1 MSYLGL
7 VPSEHS
13 SGSRTLRGGI
23 TKAGSKDPSD
33 MDDEQI
39 EALYPLTLQVRR
51 LFHRLGHDVT
61 ALHTETG
68 ITAGMRAVLE
78 SVIAKGPQT
87 VPDMARV
94 RPVSRQHIQGLVNAL
109 LAAGLIET
117 IDNPAHRRSRLVRAT
132 DAGQAAYDR
141 LRAREAEAFRR
152 LPLGI
157 AAAELNLAA
166 RVLATVLE
174 ALEGAEW
181 RSIVA
186 DAVGGRS
193 TLEGQN

>member
-1 MSYLGL
+1 
-7 VPSEHS
+7 
-13 SGSRTLRGGI
+13 
-23 TKAGSKDPSD
+23 

-39 EALYPLTLQVRR
+39 EALYPLTLYVRR

-61 ALHTETG
+61 ALHSESG

-87 VPDMARV
+87 VPEMARV

-109 LAAGLIET
+109 LAEGLVET
-117 IDNPAHRRSRLVRAT
+117 ADNPAHRRSHLVCAT
-132 DAGQAAYDR
+132 DAGRAAYDR
-141 LRAREAEAFRR
+141 LGAREAAAFRK
-152 LPLGI
+152 LPMGI

-166 RVLATVLE
+166 RVLATVLD

-181 RSIVA
+181 RGVVA
-186 DAVGGRS
+186 EATGERS
-193 TLEGQN
+193 RSEGET